1 MLRLEKNRVI
11 DIEEEEEV
19 EQEEE
24 EEESMTGNSDISFD
38 EQEDH
43 QTPESNPIS
52 DGIKAHILEGIGLTG
67 QELEIYEA
75 LAEGKEGIE
84 YLPDTDRNEKETLS
98 PIKVESLGGNYEAD
112 PDLEKIN
119 VIPTIHRVSG
129 PTPAPSRPIAMKP
142 FDIEDQPNEAI

>member
-43 QTPESNPIS
+43 
-52 DGIKAHILEGIGLTG
+52 
-67 QELEIYEA
+67 
-75 LAEGKEGIE
+75 
-84 YLPDTDRNEKETLS
+84 
-98 PIKVESLGGNYEAD
+98 
-112 PDLEKIN
+112 
-119 VIPTIHRVSG
+119 
-129 PTPAPSRPIAMKP
+129 
-142 FDIEDQPNEAI
+142 